1 MEKIINLKLK
11 HLSALIQNEKKRKEK
26 QVLCIDMYYEHIFIT
41 AVYDVEE
48 PFSRIIISQER
59 VGKASQLEKVY
70 VPMVP

>member
-1 MEKIINLKLK
+1 
-11 HLSALIQNEKKRKEK
+11 
-26 QVLCIDMYYEHIFIT
+26 MYHEHIFIT

-70 VPMVP
+70 VPNGPLEVLKQNSKYLQHKFLRNINSEKSKYCFF